1 MSGIRVTYSGLIS
14 FAVGI
19 STIITGLFF
28 ILIVTRQLTA
38 DELGTWTLIG
48 GLLVY
53 VIVIEPIIS
62 YWTTREVARGE
73 ETAKTALFTS
83 TMISGFAAI
92 IYLGIVFFLTFDS
105 EIEKNIL
112 YFGAILIP
120 ITFVNR
126 ILLAINYGAKS
137 YTMSIGVLV
146 FEISKIPFGILFVYV
161 MKMGVE
167 GAIIATTLSYSL
179 SSIFLLIFARNR
191 LKGKVKFSYVKKWI
205 KLSWI
210 ALVPQISIFLTRL
223 DILIFTIITGGVT
236 GLAYYSVSLS
246 IASLPIQ
253 ASGISRAVYP
263 KLLSEEKGNILQE
276 NLTRVFYFTIPLTAI
291 SLTFMEPA
299 LFALNPIYQSITMIV
314 LLLTIRMS
322 YSSIFSVLHQV
333 LLGIE
338 NVDKNQNSNFED
350 YIKSKLFSIP
360 LANIIKSGIYIALLS
375 SIFLIF
381 SGDHSDLDL
390 VIFWIIVMVISD
402 IPFNVYIFILTKKNF
417 NIKLDKIPI
426 LKYILTTILVFVPL
440 YFLTEE
446 FLVYKESIFD
456 FLPDLIA
463 FVSIGI
469 ISYLG
474 ITFMIDGKTKF
485 LLYGIINEMKGK
497 NKKS

>member
-1 MSGIRVTYSGLIS
+1 M
-14 FAVGI
+14 GI
-19 STIITGLFF
+19 SSIITGLFF

-73 ETAKTALFTS
+73 ESAKTALLTN
-83 TMISGFAAI
+83 TMISGFATM

-105 EIEKNIL
+105 VIEKNVL

-137 YTMSIGVLV
+137 YTMSIGILA

-167 GAIIATTLSYSL
+167 GAIISTTLAYSL
-179 SSIFLLIFARNR
+179 SSIFLLIFAKDR

-210 ALVPQISIFLTRL
+210 SLFPQISTFLTKL
-223 DILIFTIITGGVT
+223 DILIFTILTGGVT
-236 GLAYYSVSLS
+236 GLAYYAVSLS

-276 NLTRVFYFTIPLTAI
+276 NLTRVFYFAIPLTAI

-299 LFALNPIYQSITMIV
+299 LFALNPIYQSVTTVV

-322 YSSIFSVLHQV
+322 YSSIFSVLHQA

-338 NVDKNQNSNFED
+338 NVDKNKNSNFKD

-360 LANIIKSGIYIALLS
+360 LANIIKSGIYIGLLFI
-375 SIFLIF
+375 IFLVF
-381 SGDHSDLDL
+381 SEDYSDLDL
-390 VIFWIIVMVISD
+390 VIFWMIVMLISD
-402 IPFNVYIFILTKKNF
+402 IPFNAYIFILTKRNF
-417 NIKLDKIPI
+417 DIKIDKVPI
-426 LKYILTTILVFVPL
+426 LKYILTTILIFIPL
-440 YFLTEE
+440 YFFTEE
-446 FLVYKESIFD
+446 FLVYRESIFD
-456 FLPDLIA
+456 FLPDLIS
-463 FVSIGI
+463 FVVIGVI
-469 ISYLG
+469 LYLG
-474 ITFMIDGKTKF
+474 ITFLIDSKTKN
-485 LLYGIINEMKGK
+485 LLQGIINEMKGK
-497 NKKS
+497 NKKN